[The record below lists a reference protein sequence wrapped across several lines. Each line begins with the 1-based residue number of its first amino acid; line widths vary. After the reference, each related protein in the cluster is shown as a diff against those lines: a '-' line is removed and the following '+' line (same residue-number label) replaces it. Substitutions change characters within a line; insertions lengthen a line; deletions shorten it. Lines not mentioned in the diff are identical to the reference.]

1 MRMPVDDSGS
11 GQVDVEKEHG
21 SSSGTPSP
29 PLPTVGTSL

>member
-1 MRMPVDDSGS
+1 MPVDDSGS

-21 SSSGTPSP
+21 SSSGTPSA